1 MIGGRSLSSE
11 ILDAVRCA
19 NESCA
24 LRCSLPRALDAAF
37 GWWPGWEHELVG
49 YLCRRCGQA
58 TYLRFEGGIVH
69 YGAFDAVSHHFKAL
83 GILND
88 YVKNRRAQSFFG
100 RPYLRIEFGGRK
112 WKVKKALG

>member
-1 MIGGRSLSSE
+1 M
-11 ILDAVRCA
+11 
-19 NESCA
+19 
-24 LRCSLPRALDAAF
+24 
-37 GWWPGWEHELVG
+37 
-49 YLCRRCGQA
+49 
-58 TYLRFEGGIVH
+58 H